1 MANQQTDSL
10 AESSTTPPIIT
21 TKPVVTASA
30 RPRTFLGRNLQ
41 EWLPTIVGIAS
52 ILVVG
57 GLWELAGQLKMIDS
71 FVLSWP
77 SKFIPELFKIIGSG
91 QLATDL
97 AVSGLE
103 FLGGFALSLLGIPL
117 GLAIGKWR
125 VLEWIL
131 DPYIAVMNAL
141 PLVALV
147 PLLVVMFGLGIA
159 SKIAIIFLLAFFT
172 IVIST
177 AAGVKTT
184 DPSLIKAARSFGGSE
199 FQIFQKVIIPSSV
212 PFIIAGLRLAVGKA
226 LIGVVIGE
234 LLASTQGIGY
244 SLRSAAELFRTAN
257 FFANLLVLA
266 IFAVF
271 FNWVLTVLEKRLAP
285 WKD

>member
-1 MANQQTDSL
+1 LANQQTDSVT
-10 AESSTTPPIIT
+10 ESRTTPTLINKPAIT
-21 TKPVVTASA
+21 TSS
-30 RPRTFLGRNLQ
+30 RPNTFMGRTFQ
-41 EWLPTIVGIAS
+41 EWLPTIVGLGS
-52 ILVVG
+52 VLG
-57 GLWELAGQLKMIDS
+57 FFGLWELAGQLKMIDP

-77 SKFIPELFKIIGSG
+77 SKFIPELFNLISSG
-91 QLATDL
+91 QMAADL
-97 AVSGLE
+97 GVSGLE
-103 FLGGFALSLLGIPL
+103 FIAGFALSLLGIPL

-125 VLEWIL
+125 VLEWLL

-172 IVIST
+172 IIIST

-184 DPSLIKAARSFGGSE
+184 DPSLIKAARSFGGTE
-199 FQIFQKVIIPSSV
+199 LQIFTKVIIPSCV

-244 SLRSAAELFRTAN
+244 SLRMSAELFRTST

-266 IFAVF
+266 LFAVF
-271 FNWVLTVLEKRLAP
+271 FNWVLTFLEKRLAP

>member
-1 MANQQTDSL
+1 LANQQTDSL
-10 AESSTTPPIIT
+10 AESRTTPTTINKPPIT
-21 TKPVVTASA
+21 TSS
-30 RPRTFLGRNLQ
+30 RPKTFLGRNLQ

-57 GLWELAGQLKMIDS
+57 GLWELAGQLKIIDS

-77 SKFIPELFKIIGSG
+77 SKFIPELFRIIETG
-91 QLATDL
+91 QLAADL

-103 FLGGFALSLLGIPL
+103 FLGGFVLSLLGIPL

-147 PLLVVMFGLGIA
+147 PLLVVIFGLGIA

-172 IVIST
+172 VVIST

-184 DPSLIKAARSFGGSE
+184 DPSLIKAARSFGGTE
-199 FQIFQKVIIPSSV
+199 LQIFTKVIIPSCV

-266 IFAVF
+266 VFAVF

>member
-1 MANQQTDSL
+1 LANQQTDSL
-10 AESSTTPPIIT
+10 TESPHTPPAINTPPIT
-21 TKPVVTASA
+21 TSA
-30 RPRTFLGRNLQ
+30 RSKTFLGRNLM
-41 EWLPTIVGIAS
+41 EWMPTIVGLAS
-52 ILVVG
+52 IIVVG
-57 GLWELAGQLKMIDS
+57 GLWELAGQLKMIDT

-77 SKFIPELFKIIGSG
+77 SKFIPELIKIIQSG

-97 AVSGLE
+97 GVSGLE

-147 PLLVVMFGLGIA
+147 PLLVVIFGLGIA

-199 FQIFQKVIIPSSV
+199 FQIFQKVIIPSCV

-266 IFAVF
+266 LFAIF
-271 FNWVLTVLEKRLAP
+271 FNWILTVLEKRLAP